1 MRKNNL
7 PLIII
12 VIFVISGTAGLLPRF
27 LQVSFDEGVEMLRQ
41 RDYKINEYAK
51 WTEYQAAGFKLTE
64 TKLNG
69 FLQICER
76 LRADL
81 GAVTVCLDLEAR
93 IAIIYDPSVPAE
105 EREIFYLK
113 FPF

>member
-1 MRKNNL
+1 MSKNHL
-7 PLIII
+7 PLIIMMLI
-12 VIFVISGTAGLLPRF
+12 LISGTAGLLPRF
-27 LQVSFDEGVEMLRQ
+27 HQVSFDDGVEMLRQ
-41 RDYKINEYAK
+41 RGYEINEYAT
-51 WTEYQAAGFKLTE
+51 WIEYQAAGFKLTE

-93 IAIIYDPSVPAE
+93 IAIIYDPDVPAE
-105 EREIFYLK
+105 KREIYYLK